1 VLPDLQSDELSV
13 TSITEPRLR
22 YSRALEASDPKVLL
36 RLLSSDVVVR
46 LAVHDHPLEG
56 KGLARVLLP
65 VFVEDFER
73 IRVTDEI
80 VEGRRAAVIFDATV
94 DGRGVEVLTLLHH
107 DDAGLIDEVRIFLRP
122 LGAMAVAA
130 EVVMGHIAARLNS
143 RGPRI
148 AMRAAQA
155 VQRRTSAVRPPGR

>member
-1 VLPDLQSDELSV
+1 VSPDSTYDQLSV
-13 TSITEPRLR
+13 ASTSARLP
-22 YSRALEASDPKVLL
+22 YSRALEGSDSKALL
-36 RLLSSDVVVR
+36 RLLSRDVVIR
-46 LAVHDHPLEG
+46 LAVHDHPIEG

-65 VFVEDFER
+65 VFLEDFER
-73 IRVTDEI
+73 IRITGEI
-80 VEGRRAAVIFDATV
+80 VEEPRAAVIFDATV
-94 DGRGVEVLTLLHH
+94 EGRRIEVLTLLHQ
-107 DDAGLIDEVRIFLRP
+107 DEIGLIDEVRIFLRP

-155 VQRRTSAVRPPGR
+155 VQRRG